1 MAFLKNRKFILIILF
16 FFFLVGLAFSV
27 YVYWRIVSPGLVID
41 IKKAKQRQ
49 DRFKTDLSSKEEIS
63 QPKESFSGESEEKE
77 ERWKKWK
84 RYVFP
89 LKDLKEKERI
99 KKFTIPEQEGEYVF
113 TFNDLEKGKNDIE
126 GKIVEKVIPLII
138 KGIEEKNLQ
147 KTDRTISLEILK
159 GKGEKCL
166 WRFEGE
172 LINEINP
179 CQMSWQDQPE
189 IAQFL
194 FNGREY
200 VILSDFSFGAHESFF
215 GYYFYIFDEQNSKL
229 VKDKPFSILVNTRS
243 SGGWGVDTFNFIGYK
258 DNLYLFGYDL
268 GRSSLDSEAGGV
280 TVNILKNNQ
289 LINNFFYESATL
301 FGGIHPTVG
310 GLIIKDQDLFLKVK
324 NSFCFYIGL
333 EERTRITVGEFLS
346 SLFPVCVDE
355 YYRLDPSQL
364 VKTNKEFKNIYLVRV
379 EKLNHLLADETKW
392 QDYPVLNYSG
402 YPLESAYPGLSI
414 NNRKNWLKPLLERTL
429 NYIFAGQK
437 DLGWQTAEEDFNN
450 LSLQY
455 PLPTKDRKPF
465 ITFPEIREK
474 VENLL

>member
-49 DRFKTDLSSKEEIS
+49 DRFKTDLPSKEEIS
-63 QPKESFSGESEEKE
+63 QPKEFFSGESEEKE

-113 TFNDLEKGKNDIE
+113 TFNDLEEGKNDIE

-229 VKDKPFSILVNTRS
+229 VKDKPFSILLT
-243 SGGWGVDTFNFIGYK
+243 
-258 DNLYLFGYDL
+258 
-268 GRSSLDSEAGGV
+268 LD
-280 TVNILKNNQ
+280 
-289 LINNFFYESATL
+289 
-301 FGGIHPTVG
+301 
-310 GLIIKDQDLFLKVK
+310 
-324 NSFCFYIGL
+324 
-333 EERTRITVGEFLS
+333 
-346 SLFPVCVDE
+346 
-355 YYRLDPSQL
+355 
-364 VKTNKEFKNIYLVRV
+364 
-379 EKLNHLLADETKW
+379 LLADGE
-392 QDYPVLNYSG
+392 SI
-402 YPLESAYPGLSI
+402 PLIS
-414 NNRKNWLKPLLERTL
+414 
-429 NYIFAGQK
+429 
-437 DLGWQTAEEDFNN
+437 
-450 LSLQY
+450 
-455 PLPTKDRKPF
+455 
-465 ITFPEIREK
+465 
-474 VENLL
+474 